1 MEILAPAG
9 SVDHFIAAI
18 NGGADAVYV
27 GAPGFNA
34 RNPSRELHFDEI
46 RAMVDYGRDH
56 NKSVYVALNS
66 LVRES
71 DLPRLIETL
80 AQLESIAPAA
90 LIVQDLGVIEL
101 VNRFFS
107 SLKLHASTLMFAH
120 SLAGV
125 EILAELGCSRVVIA
139 RELSVQEIQRIVRS
153 SPVEIEI
160 FIHGAMCF
168 SYSGG
173 CLFSSYHGG
182 KSGLRGNCVQPCRR
196 KFSMVSSGPGKGGK
210 EVRSGYYFSMND
222 LEGLDYVKQFESSG
236 IRSIKIE
243 GRLRSVNY
251 VDHVVRAYR
260 TVLDADQEHAEEAL
274 NEARALVEKALG
286 RKSSSGYFG
295 GARPKNIIASHHSG
309 NIGTYLGRFRQISR
323 RGSALYGTIAARQRC
338 RVGERF
344 RLHFD
349 RSGERVSFSAKEIQQ
364 VGEDK
369 SRNEYTF
376 LLPRELKP
384 KDCAGRVELYRVDL
398 KHDLAAGDAPL
409 HQMITASP
417 PGAGETN
424 KIGARTR
431 KISRA
436 LSLDLQR
443 PDATTAVRKGRGPK
457 RTAEIWL
464 RLDSVKSAFGKLPF
478 AVDRFVFDVDR
489 QAMAQVGQL
498 KNYFGREKN
507 RVIWALPPVMHGRLM
522 SSLKKD
528 LNILIKSGF
537 RSFQIGSLSQLVLF
551 SRERVSLYGDYT
563 LNVLNSRAMAQ
574 LQDFGLSGLQFSIE
588 TDKGALKQAIEAARN
603 RSDSGD
609 AKGGRSGRRME
620 SREIMWLGLT
630 VYGAP
635 PLFISR
641 ASTEHIPHNQVISS
655 PKGEQFMTHKKGS
668 ESYTRPVKPFSLLP
682 YKNEL
687 VQMGL
692 NYMVIDLCGMK
703 SGPRELQD
711 LAGRLAGKDR
721 VVKLPTFNYLG
732 TLE

>member
-9 SVDHFIAAI
+9 SVDHFIAAVKA
-18 NGGADAVYV
+18 GADAVYV

-56 NKSVYVALNS
+56 STSVYVALNS

-71 DLPRLIETL
+71 DLPQLIETL

-125 EILAELGCSRVVIA
+125 EMLADLGCSRVVIA

-168 SYSGG
+168 AYSGG

-196 KFSMVSSGPGKGGK
+196 KFSVASAGSGRAGKQSK
-210 EVRSGYYFSMND
+210 SGYYFSMND
-222 LEGLDYVKQFESSG
+222 LEGLDFVKQFEKSG
-236 IRSIKIE
+236 ISSIKIE

-260 TVLDADQEHAEEAL
+260 TVLDADQDQLEQAL
-274 NEARALVEKALG
+274 AEARALIKKAMG
-286 RKSSSGYFG
+286 RKSSGGYFG

-309 NIGTYLGRFRQISR
+309 NIGTYLGRFRQIGKS
-323 RGSALYGTIAARQRC
+323 GSAFYGTIAAKQMC

-349 RSGERVSFSAKEIQQ
+349 RSGERLSFTAREIRPA
-364 VGEDK
+364 GDGTHA
-369 SRNEYTF
+369 NDYTF
-376 LLPRELKP
+376 LLPRELKQ
-384 KDCAGRVELYRVDL
+384 KDCAGRVELYRVDMNNDQAADAAAVNQML
-398 KHDLAAGDAPL
+398 K
-409 HQMITASP
+409 AST
-417 PGAGETN
+417 PGAGEIK
-424 KIGARTR
+424 KISIRSR

-436 LSLDLQR
+436 LSIDAQR
-443 PDATTAVRKGRGPK
+443 SVSSSTVRKGRGPK
-457 RTAEIWL
+457 RAAELWL
-464 RLDSVKSAFGKLPF
+464 RLDSVRTAFEKLPF
-478 AVDRFVFDVDR
+478 PVDRFVFDIDR
-489 QAMAQVGQL
+489 PAMAQVGQL
-498 KNYFGREKN
+498 KRYFGREKN
-507 RVIWALPPVMHGRLM
+507 RIIWALPPVMHGRLM

-537 RSFQIGSLSQLVLF
+537 RSFQIGSLSQLLLF
-551 SRERVSLYGDYT
+551 SSRERVSLYGDYT
-563 LNVLNSRAMAQ
+563 LNILNSRAMTMVQ
-574 LQDFGLSGLQFSIE
+574 EIGLSGLQFSIE
-588 TDKGALKQAIEAARN
+588 TDKQCLQQAIEAARN
-603 RSDSGD
+603 RSEPGDRKSGQ
-609 AKGGRSGRRME
+609 AGREMIS
-620 SREIMWLGLT
+620 LGLT

-641 ASTEHIPHNQVISS
+641 APTEHIPHNQVITS
-655 PKGEQFMTHKKGS
+655 PKGEQFMTQKKGG

-682 YKNEL
+682 YKNDL
-687 VQMGL
+687 AQMGL
-692 NYMVIDLCGMK
+692 NYMVIDLRGMK
-703 SGPRELQD
+703 SGYREMQEI
-711 LAGRLAGKDR
+711 AARITGKDR
-721 VVKLPTFNYLG
+721 IPKLPTFNYLG
-732 TLE
+732 RLE

>member
-9 SVDHFIAAI
+9 SVDHFTAAV
-18 NGGADAVYV
+18 NAGADAVYA

-46 RAMVDYGRDH
+46 RAMVEYGRDH
-56 NKSVYVALNS
+56 GKSVYVALNS

-80 AQLESIAPAA
+80 AQLESIAPDA

-101 VNRFFS
+101 VNRYFS
-107 SLKLHASTLMFAH
+107 SLNLHASTLMFAH

-125 EILAELGCSRVVIA
+125 EILAELGCSRVVLA

-196 KFSMVSSGPGKGGK
+196 KFSMVSSGQGTGGKGA
-210 EVRSGYYFSMND
+210 RAGYYFSMND
-222 LEGLDYVKQFESSG
+222 LEGLAYVKQFESSG

-260 TVLDADQEHAEEAL
+260 TVLDADPSHEEEAL
-274 NEARALVEKALG
+274 REARMLVEKALG
-286 RKSSSGYFG
+286 RKSSSGYFD

-309 NIGTYLGRFRQISR
+309 NIGTYLGRFRKIIR
-323 RGSALYGTIAARQRC
+323 KGPAFYGTIVARQRC
-338 RVGERF
+338 SVGERF

-349 RSGERVSFSAKEIQQ
+349 RSGERISFTAKEIQQ
-364 VGEDK
+364 EGGDL
-369 SRNEYTF
+369 STNEYTF

-384 KDCAGRVELYRVDL
+384 KDCGGRVELYRVDL
-398 KHDLAAGDAPL
+398 KTGPTGEAAANNPVL
-409 HQMITASP
+409 TASP
-417 PGAGETN
+417 PGADET
-424 KIGARTR
+424 K
-431 KISRA
+431 KISARA
-436 LSLDLQR
+436 RNISRLLSLAPQR
-443 PDATTAVRKGRGPK
+443 PVAAPSGRKGRGPK
-457 RTAEIWL
+457 KTAELWL
-464 RLDSVKSAFGKLPF
+464 RLDSVKTAFEKLPF
-478 AVDRFVFDVDR
+478 AVDRFVLDIDR

-498 KNYFGREKN
+498 KRYFGREKN

-522 SSLKKD
+522 TSLKKD
-528 LNILIKSGF
+528 LSILIKSGF
-537 RSFQIGSLSQLVLF
+537 RSFQVGSLSQLALF
-551 SRERVSLYGDYT
+551 SDERVSLYGDYT

-574 LQDFGLSGLQFSIE
+574 LQNFGLSGLQFSIE
-588 TDKGALKQAIEAARN
+588 ADKASLKQAIDAARN
-603 RSDSGD
+603 RSEPGD
-609 AKGGRSGRRME
+609 GKGRQSRRRTDN
-620 SREIMWLGLT
+620 REVIWLGLT

-641 ASTEHIPHNQVISS
+641 APIEHIPHNQVITS
-655 PKGEQFMTHKKGS
+655 PRGEQFMTQKKGS

-687 VQMGL
+687 TQMGL
-692 NYMVIDLCGMK
+692 NYVVIDLTGMK
-703 SGPRELQD
+703 SSRREMQD
-711 LAGRLAGKDR
+711 LASRIEGKGRLP
-721 VVKLPTFNYLG
+721 KLPTFNYLG